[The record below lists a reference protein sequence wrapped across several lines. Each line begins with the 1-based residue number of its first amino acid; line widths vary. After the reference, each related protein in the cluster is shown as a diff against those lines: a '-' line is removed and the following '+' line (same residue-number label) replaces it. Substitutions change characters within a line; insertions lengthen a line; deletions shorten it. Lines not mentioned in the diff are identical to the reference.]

1 LLASGAAVR
10 GAALRCAGFVCRF
23 HASRRRRRR
32 SLTRSLS
39 ANNMTMTCRLFYYAR
54 PPTYVA
60 AFHLASLKLMLD
72 SHRPPDPTR
81 RSCLCRG
88 RRCKLSRPDRPTNA
102 FSIGVCRAAQA
113 LPMRPPDALRHRTH
127 LSGGRADSVHAHS
140 RVSRAV

>member
-1 LLASGAAVR
+1 MLASGAAVR
-10 GAALRCAGFVCRF
+10 GAALRRAGLVCRF

-60 AFHLASLKLMLD
+60 AFHLASLKLMPD

-81 RSCLCRG
+81 RSCLCRS
-88 RRCKLSRPDRPTNA
+88 RPCELSRPDRPTNA
-102 FSIGVCRAAQA
+102 FGIGVSGCSGTADATAGRTPTQNA
-113 LPMRPPDALRHRTH
+113 LVGRSGR
-127 LSGGRADSVHAHS
+127 LSSHS
-140 RVSRAV
+140 